1 MAGLGEQYIHF
12 FPAAAKSVLLLG
24 TCRDSFNRQINLDY
38 NKASAM
44 KDLFRSKYSL
54 LFLILFIILLY
65 VVLEK
70 AILPF
75 VMNVVESD
83 VFFEEE
89 TEAELLGNVK
99 NERTDFALMHCKN
112 SMKEDEI
119 VPENADFPD
128 GKYDAWAL
136 GNRTYIIRSGVR
148 VTDPEKGM
156 VEKKFAC
163 KIRLVENDP
172 TDFKNWSI
180 LGIDFHPEGEDE

>member
-1 MAGLGEQYIHF
+1 
-12 FPAAAKSVLLLG
+12 
-24 TCRDSFNRQINLDY
+24 
-38 NKASAM
+38 M

-89 TEAELLGNVK
+89 TEAELLGNVR

-112 SMKEDEI
+112 SMKEEEI
-119 VPENADFPD
+119 VPEDADFLD